1 MWVGCRARMVVKTT
15 NNVTHSDVL
24 YFSEDETH
32 RNSLGK
38 AVVSKVFFGIYVLP
52 FKQRPITKILGL
64 PQYMIYIAIL

>member
-38 AVVSKVFFGIYVLP
+38 AVASKVLFGIYVLP
-52 FKQRPITKILGL
+52 FSATTNNFHTRATT
-64 PQYMIYIAIL
+64 IYDM

>member
-38 AVVSKVFFGIYVLP
+38 AVVSKVLFGIDVIP
-52 FKQRPITKILGL
+52 F
-64 PQYMIYIAIL
+64 

>member
-32 RNSLGK
+32 RNSLGT
-38 AVVSKVFFGIYVLP
+38 AVVSKVLFGIYVVP
-52 FKQRPITKILGL
+52 F
-64 PQYMIYIAIL
+64 

>member
-38 AVVSKVFFGIYVLP
+38 AVVSKVFFGIYVVP
-52 FKQRPITKILGL
+52 F
-64 PQYMIYIAIL
+64 